1 LQDLQD
7 EESGKYLVILVNPV
21 NPVHTIFLSM
31 ELEIGLALLLLIVL
45 SLLATVDMA
54 FAQLSDVGLR
64 RLIGENGDKP
74 EPKSIPFL
82 HQALE
87 NRPRFSFALSAMIQI
102 LLVVVAVLI
111 TSISL
116 RLFPNPRLVLVGLFA
131 GLILAGIFRQ
141 LIPLFISTRNPEGT
155 LLFLLPIVRPFFPIM
170 TFVADPFQRLF
181 DRSRRKDQVTETGEE
196 QEEDDDSGDLQ
207 ALIDVGE
214 AEGILEEEEG
224 ELIHSIIE
232 FGDTRVSEVMT
243 PRPDIVAV
251 PDNATVREARDIILD
266 SKYSRLPVY
275 REQIDNVEGMIYVR
289 DLLQYWAEGREEECI
304 KSLVRSVYFIPETKP
319 VAELL
324 EEMQKAH
331 AQLAMV
337 IDEYGG
343 ICGLVTVEDILEE
356 IVGEIEDEDIAGEEL
371 EEIVEGADGSYEVL
385 GSTEIGKIERLFDM
399 EIEDDDFTT
408 IAGLVINESGRVP
421 AVSERLTIRGLQ
433 VELLE
438 ADERRIL
445 RLRVRKAPEEDAS
458 KVDHKESQKAQTS

>member
-1 LQDLQD
+1 
-7 EESGKYLVILVNPV
+7 
-21 NPVHTIFLSM
+21 M

-54 FAQLSDVGLR
+54 FAQLSDVRLR

-74 EPKSIPFL
+74 EPGSRVFL
-82 HQALE
+82 QQALE

-111 TSISL
+111 TSTSL
-116 RLFPNPRLVLVGLFA
+116 SIFPEPRLVLVGLVT

-170 TFVADPFQRLF
+170 AFIADPFQRLF
-181 DRSRRKDQVTETGEE
+181 DRSRRKEQIADDGEE
-196 QEEDDDSGDLQ
+196 EEENDDSGDLQ

-232 FGDTRVSEVMT
+232 FGDTCVSEVMT
-243 PRPDIVAV
+243 PRPDIVAI
-251 PDNATVREARDIILD
+251 PESATVREARDIILD

-343 ICGLVTVEDILEE
+343 VCGLVTVEDILEE

-371 EEIVEGADGSYEVL
+371 EEIIEGGDGSYEVL

-408 IAGLVINESGRVP
+408 IAGLVINESGTVP
-421 AVSERLTIRGLQ
+421 APGERLMMRGLE
-433 VELLE
+433 VEVLE

-445 RLRVRKAPEEDAS
+445 RVRVRKAPEADAS
-458 KVDHKESQKAQTS
+458 EMDQKESQKAQTS

>member
-1 LQDLQD
+1 
-7 EESGKYLVILVNPV
+7 
-21 NPVHTIFLSM
+21 M
-31 ELEIGLALLLLIVL
+31 EIEIGLALLLLIVL

-74 EPKSIPFL
+74 EPRPRIFL
-82 HQALE
+82 RQALE
-87 NRPRFSFALSAMIQI
+87 NRPRFGFALAAMIQI

-116 RLFPNPRLVLVGLFA
+116 KLFHDDPRWVLIGLFA

-141 LIPLFISTRNPEGT
+141 LIPLFIATRNPEGT
-155 LLFLLPIVRPFFPIM
+155 LLFLLPIVRPFFPVM
-170 TFVADPFQRLF
+170 TFLADPFQRLF
-181 DRSRRKDQVTETGEE
+181 DRSRRKDQVTEDRVEE
-196 QEEDDDSGDLQ
+196 EEDDDSGDLQ

-251 PDNATVREARDIILD
+251 PETATVREARNVILD

-275 REQIDNVEGMIYVR
+275 REQIDNVDGIIYVR
-289 DLLQYWAEGREEECI
+289 DLLQCWADGREDESI
-304 KSLVRSVYFIPETKP
+304 KSLVRDVYFVPETKP

-331 AQLAMV
+331 VQLAMV

-343 ICGLVTVEDILEE
+343 VCGLVTVEDILEE

-371 EEIVEGADGSYEVL
+371 EEIVESPDGSYVVL

-421 AVSERLTIRGLQ
+421 PAGEGLKFRGLE
-433 VELLE
+433 VEVLE

-445 RLRVRKAPEEDAS
+445 RLRVRKAEEAS
-458 KVDHKESQKAQTS
+458 AVDHEESQKAQTS

>member
-1 LQDLQD
+1 
-7 EESGKYLVILVNPV
+7 
-21 NPVHTIFLSM
+21 M

-54 FAQLSDVGLR
+54 FAQLSDVRLR
-64 RLIGENGDKP
+64 RLIGENEDKP
-74 EPKSIPFL
+74 ESRSRVFL
-82 HQALE
+82 QQVLE

-116 RLFPNPRLVLVGLFA
+116 TIFPERRLVLVGLVA

-155 LLFLLPIVRPFFPIM
+155 LLFLLPVVRPFFSIM
-170 TFVADPFQRLF
+170 AFIADPFQRLF
-181 DRSRRKDQVTETGEE
+181 DRSRRKEQMAEDGKEE
-196 QEEDDDSGDLQ
+196 EENDDSGDLQ

-251 PDNATVREARDIILD
+251 PESATVREARDIILE

-275 REQIDNVEGMIYVR
+275 REQIDNVEGIIYVR
-289 DLLQYWAEGREEECI
+289 DLLQCWAEGTQD
-304 KSLVRSVYFIPETKP
+304 KSIQPLIRDVYFIPETKP
-319 VAELL
+319 VSDLL
-324 EEMQKAH
+324 DEMQKAH
-331 AQLAMV
+331 VQLAMV

-343 ICGLVTVEDILEE
+343 VCGLVTVEDILEE

-371 EEIVEGADGSYEVL
+371 EEIVERKDGGYEVMA
-385 GSTEIGKIERLFDM
+385 STEIGKIERLFDM
-399 EIEDDDFTT
+399 EIEADDFTT
-408 IAGLVINESGRVP
+408 IAGLVINESGTVP
-421 AVSERLTIRGLQ
+421 AVGEVLTIRGLE
-433 VELLE
+433 VEVLE

-445 RLRVRKAPEEDAS
+445 RLRVRKAQEENATEAS
-458 KVDHKESQKAQTS
+458 HG

>member
-1 LQDLQD
+1 
-7 EESGKYLVILVNPV
+7 
-21 NPVHTIFLSM
+21 M

-64 RLIGENGDKP
+64 RLIGDNGDKP
-74 EPKSIPFL
+74 DERPSRLFL
-82 HQALE
+82 RQALE
-87 NRPRFSFALSAMIQI
+87 NRPRFGFALAAVIQI

-116 RLFPNPRLVLVGLFA
+116 SLFPDPRLVLVGLFA

-155 LLFLLPIVRPFFPIM
+155 LLFLLPIVRPFFGIM

-181 DRSRRKDQVTETGEE
+181 DRSRRKDQVTETGDVE
-196 QEEDDDSGDLQ
+196 EEDDDSGDLQ

-243 PRPDIVAV
+243 PRPDIVAI
-251 PDNATVREARDIILD
+251 PENATVREARDIILD

-289 DLLQYWAEGREEECI
+289 DLLQCWADGRENEGI

-319 VAELL
+319 VADLL

-343 ICGLVTVEDILEE
+343 VCGLVTVEDILEE

-371 EEIVEGADGSYEVL
+371 EEIVEGPNGSYEVL
-385 GSTEIGKIERLFDM
+385 GSTEIGKIERIFDM
-399 EIEDDDFTT
+399 EIEADDFTT

-421 AVSERLTIRGLQ
+421 APGERLMIRGLE
-433 VELLE
+433 VEILE

-445 RLRVRKAPEEDAS
+445 RLRVSKAQEVDAS
-458 KVDHKESQKAQTS
+458 EVDQKESQKAQTS